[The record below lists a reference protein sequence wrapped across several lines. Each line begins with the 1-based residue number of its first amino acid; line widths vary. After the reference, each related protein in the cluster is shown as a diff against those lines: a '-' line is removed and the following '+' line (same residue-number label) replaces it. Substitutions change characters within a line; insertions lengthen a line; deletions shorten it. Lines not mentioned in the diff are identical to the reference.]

1 MIKRALLAAFVVAAL
16 LSPAAIASSGKV
28 LTYAYGGTAANV
40 QKPLQSGLKA
50 AQKTKKASKPTVKA
64 KPVAAAA
71 TLPFTGADLGL
82 LAGAGIVLI
91 GSGLL
96 IRRTTRRTTS

>member
-1 MIKRALLAAFVVAAL
+1 VIKRALLAAFVVAAL

-40 QKPLQSGLKA
+40 QKPLQTGLKA

-64 KPVAAAA
+64 KPVAAA